1 MHDDHA
7 TDDDGATHYHFING
21 NVLDDVLST
30 AFPTT
35 FSTTLP
41 RRRSLD
47 WFSMTLPRRRSLDW
61 LSMTFPRRRSLNVLD
76 DDSDILN
83 HNNRVH
89 VHPAVNDGLTAK
101 DAIEIGMTGVE
112 VCGSCQ

>member
-30 AFPTT
+30 AFSTT
-35 FSTTLP
+35 FP

-47 WFSMTLPRRRSLDW
+47 WFSMT
-61 LSMTFPRRRSLNVLD
+61 FPRRCSLNVLD